1 MSDAA
6 AAGDGAWL
14 VYDGECPFCRRY
26 AALVRLRQSVGE
38 VRLVDARAGGPLVRE
53 VEAAGLDLDEGMV
66 LKVGDRLYHGADC
79 IHAIALLASPS
90 GPFNRLNA
98 AIFRSSRLAA
108 LLYPLLRAGRNAAL
122 RLRRVPRLRP
132 ADAGD
137 RP

>member
-66 LKVGDRLYHGADC
+66 LKVGGRLYHGADC

-137 RP
+137 GP